1 MGKQHKGDFLK
12 AKEIKSLTNLE
23 ETCRHFIKTF
33 KVPQL
38 VLLEGPVAV
47 GKSQMVR
54 YMAEALGC
62 SKEDFCS
69 PTFSLINVY
78 KTKKESIYH
87 VDLYRL
93 DQSTDIEAI
102 AFWDIFYE
110 TSIVFIEWPRLVKK
124 KLPPLWNQL
133 YIELSFFNSHRFLKW
148 EYKKGQSGLMRH
160 TDSV

>member
-1 MGKQHKGDFLK
+1 MNT
-12 AKEIKSLTNLE
+12 KEIKSLANLK

-33 KVPQL
+33 KIPQL

-54 YMAEALGC
+54 YMAEALGYP
-62 SKEDFCS
+62 KEDFCS

-78 KTKKESIYH
+78 KTNKKSIYH

-93 DQSTDIEAI
+93 DKFSDIETI

-110 TSIVFIEWPRLVKK
+110 PTIVFIEWPQLVKGR
-124 KLPPLWNQL
+124 LPSLWNKL
-133 YIELSFFNSHRFLKW
+133 YIELSFFNNHRFLKW
-148 EYKKGQSGLMRH
+148 EYKRGQSCSMRD
-160 TDSV
+160 TDPV